1 MLGGS
6 VGAMEHHF
14 FPRLTVTIGTFA
26 LVGMG
31 TFFAG
36 FLRVP
41 ITSIFMVIELSGN
54 YSAALPVMISSLI
67 AYFISRRFQDVP
79 LFDMLTRQDGL
90 ILPSIEERRE
100 QVSLVVEDAMQ
111 VDTAVVADPAEAV
124 PSLAGRLRENSEAP
138 LLLRARVGEWRLL
151 DPAEVQRLANDP
163 LNAHT
168 AGDVP
173 SKGPLPMIF
182 PDEALEEVLRWAG
195 DWPVLP
201 VVNRGDF
208 GKLEGVLSLADILH
222 AFRKISEE

>member
-1 MLGGS
+1 
-6 VGAMEHHF
+6 MEHHF

-54 YSAALPVMISSLI
+54 YSAALPVMVSSLI

-100 QVSLVVEDAMQ
+100 QVSLVVEDAMR
-111 VDTAVVADPAEAV
+111 VGRRHRRRALGNAGR
-124 PSLAGRLRENSEAP
+124 SLAARLGQDSQAP
-138 LLLRARVGEWRLL
+138 VLLRARVGEWRLARPPRRSCASPPTL
-151 DPAEVQRLANDP
+151 STRTRRRTSPPRA
-163 LNAHT
+163 
-168 AGDVP
+168 P
-173 SKGPLPMIF
+173 SP
-182 PDEALEEVLRWAG
+182 
-195 DWPVLP
+195 
-201 VVNRGDF
+201 
-208 GKLEGVLSLADILH
+208 
-222 AFRKISEE
+222 